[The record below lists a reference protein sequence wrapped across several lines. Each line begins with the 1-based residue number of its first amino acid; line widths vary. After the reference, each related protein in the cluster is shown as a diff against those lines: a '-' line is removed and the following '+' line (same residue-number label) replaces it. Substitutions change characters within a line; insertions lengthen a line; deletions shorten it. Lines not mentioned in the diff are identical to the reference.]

1 MTQSDEQAKAD
12 KRKAQLDTIEELF
25 KLDSWLSAWEVSFLT
40 NIQKTLKNRSNLSDK
55 QTKVLDDLA
64 KKAME
69 RLD

>member
-25 KLDSWLSAWEVSFLT
+25 KLDGWLSAWEVSFLT
-40 NIQKTLKNRSNLSDK
+40 NIQKTLKNRSNLSEK
-55 QTKVLDDLA
+55 QAKVLDDLA

>member
-12 KRKAQLDTIEELF
+12 KRKKQLDTIEELF
-25 KLDSWLSAWEVSFLT
+25 KVDGWLSAWEVSFLT
-40 NIQKTLKNRSNLSDK
+40 NIQKTLRNRSNLSEK
-55 QTKVLDDLA
+55 QAKVLDDLA